1 MEADEYDKMHALEA
15 ELWWFR
21 ALRRNMLTVLNR
33 MAGASGQ
40 TVLDAGCG
48 TGGWLETLAV
58 ARPQDQR
65 IGVEYDPRAARLAA
79 GKAGC
84 PILVGSVNQLPVAD
98 CTVNIITS
106 SDVLCHA
113 GVTPALALAE
123 FHRVLAPDGRL
134 LLNLP
139 AYGWLMSAHD
149 RRVHNARR
157 FDPGAVR
164 GLLHQHGFVLERL
177 EFWNCILFPLMVGK
191 RLLSSNDAASDV
203 ALLPAPVEYLFDLT
217 CRLETGMIEWG
228 WQLPWGGSLL
238 VSARK
243 LTLS

>member
-21 ALRRNMLTVLNR
+21 ALRRNMLTALDR
-33 MAGASGQ
+33 MAGASPQ
-40 TVLDAGCG
+40 RLLDAGCG
-48 TGGWLETLAV
+48 TGGWLEALAL

-65 IGVEYDPRAARLAA
+65 IGVEYDPRAAQRAI
-79 GKAGC
+79 GKARC
-84 PILVGSVNQLPVAD
+84 PILVGSVNHLPLANSCVD
-98 CTVNIITS
+98 IITS

-123 FHRVLAPDGRL
+123 FHRVLAPDGQL

-157 FDPGAVR
+157 FDPGAVG
-164 GLLHQHGFVLERL
+164 GLLHRHGFALERL
-177 EFWNCILFPLMVGK
+177 DFWNCILFPLMVGK
-191 RLLSSNDAASDV
+191 RLLSSDSAASDV
-203 ALLPAPVEYLFDLT
+203 ALMPQPVEYLFDLA
-217 CRLETGMIEWG
+217 CRFETRLIGRG

-238 VSARK
+238 IAARK
-243 LTLS
+243 LDIG